1 MQEFINSFYDSPI
14 GVIEIS
20 ADDYNLFSLRFFE
33 NDVKRPQ
40 EKENK
45 IIEKV
50 IRQLDEYFR
59 KQRKVFELPLKPEG
73 TDFQKKVW
81 QALTQVPYGKTST
94 YKEIAERTGDLKA
107 VRAVGGANRKN
118 PIAIIIPCHRIIGSD
133 NHLTGYAGGLW
144 RKEWLLRHEGALLV

>member
-1 MQEFINSFYDSPI
+1 M
-14 GVIEIS
+14 
-20 ADDYNLFSLRFFE
+20 
-33 NDVKRPQ
+33 
-40 EKENK
+40 
-45 IIEKV
+45 
-50 IRQLDEYFR
+50 DEYFR